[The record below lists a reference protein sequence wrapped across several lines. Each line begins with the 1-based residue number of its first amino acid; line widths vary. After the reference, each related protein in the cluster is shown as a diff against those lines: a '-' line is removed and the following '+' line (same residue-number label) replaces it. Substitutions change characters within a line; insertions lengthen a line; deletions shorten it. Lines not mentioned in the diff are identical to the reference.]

1 MLRGFLQGNQI
12 MNRRLPKLP
21 ALLLCLP
28 LLWSFGATAGQA
40 EDDRLRSADEVLHQI
55 SEIPENAIPP
65 ELLADAYGIAVIPGV
80 IKAGFVVGGRWGK
93 GVIAVRENGAWSNPS
108 FITLAGGSIGWQI
121 GAQSTDIV
129 LVFKTRR
136 GVENL
141 ASGKVTLGADAAIA
155 AGPVGRQASAA
166 TDAHMKAE
174 IYSYSRSR
182 GLFAGLALEGAVLQ
196 PDDDANANAYGGHVS
211 SWDVLEN
218 RVFTTPALA
227 QQFKQTL
234 TQYAPLPTR

>member
-1 MLRGFLQGNQI
+1 MKRIFLRLSV
-12 MNRRLPKLP
+12 
-21 ALLLCLP
+21 LLLCLP
-28 LLWSFGATAGQA
+28 LMLAGVARAGEA
-40 EDDRLRSADEVLHQI
+40 EDERLRSANEVLHQI

-93 GVIAVRENGAWSNPS
+93 GVIAVRQDRGWSNPA

-121 GAQSTDIV
+121 GAQSTDII

-166 TDAHMKAE
+166 TDAQLKAE

-182 GLFAGLALEGAVLQ
+182 GLFAGIALEGAVLQ
-196 PDDDANANAYGGHVS
+196 PDDDANAAAYGGHVS
-211 SWDVLEN
+211 SWDVFEN
-218 RVFTTPALA
+218 RVFSTPPAVQPFRQALA
-227 QQFKQTL
+227 E
-234 TQYAPLPTR
+234 YAPPPRR

>member
-1 MLRGFLQGNQI
+1 
-12 MNRRLPKLP
+12 MNRRIWTLI
-21 ALLLCLP
+21 ALLFCVSLP
-28 LLWSFGATAGQA
+28 LGGPATAGQE
-40 EDDRLRSADEVLHQI
+40 EDDRVRSASDVLHQI

-93 GVIAVRENGAWSNPS
+93 GVIAVRQSGAWSNPA

-121 GAQSTDIV
+121 GAQSTDII

-166 TDAHMKAE
+166 TDAQLKAE

-182 GLFAGLALEGAVLQ
+182 GLFAGLALEGAVLK
-196 PDDDANANAYGGHVS
+196 PDDEASAAAYGGHVS
-211 SWDVLEN
+211 SWDVFEN
-218 RVFTTPALA
+218 RVFSTPPVV
-227 QQFKQTL
+227 QQFRQTL
-234 TQYAPLPTR
+234 AEYAPPPHR

>member
-1 MLRGFLQGNQI
+1 MPG
-12 MNRRLPKLP
+12 P
-21 ALLLCLP
+21 AGP
-28 LLWSFGATAGQA
+28 AIARAGQA
-40 EDDRLRSADEVLHQI
+40 EDDRLHSATDVLHQI

-65 ELLADAYGIAVIPGV
+65 ELLANAYGIAVIPGV

-93 GVIAVRENGAWSNPS
+93 GVIAVRQDSGWSNPS

-121 GAQSTDIV
+121 GAQSTDII

-141 ASGKVTLGADAAIA
+141 AASKVTLGADAAVA

-166 TDAHMKAE
+166 TDAQMKAE

-182 GLFAGLALEGAVLQ
+182 S
-196 PDDDANANAYGGHVS
+196 HV
-211 SWDVLEN
+211 
-218 RVFTTPALA
+218 RRHRT
-227 QQFKQTL
+227 
-234 TQYAPLPTR
+234 

>member
-1 MLRGFLQGNQI
+1 MKRPFLRLS
-12 MNRRLPKLP
+12 

-28 LLWSFGATAGQA
+28 LVAGVARAGEA
-40 EDDRLRSADEVLHQI
+40 EDERLRSATDVLHQI

-65 ELLADAYGIAVIPGV
+65 ELLSDAYGIAVIPGV

-93 GVIAVRENGAWSNPS
+93 GVVAVRQDRGWSNPA

-121 GAQSTDIV
+121 GAQSTDII

-166 TDAHMKAE
+166 TDAQLKAE

-196 PDDDANANAYGGHVS
+196 PDDDASAAAYGGHVS
-211 SWDVLEN
+211 SWDVFEN
-218 RVFTTPALA
+218 RVFSTPPAVQQFRQALA
-227 QQFKQTL
+227 E
-234 TQYAPLPTR
+234 YAPPPRR

>member
-1 MLRGFLQGNQI
+1 
-12 MNRRLPKLP
+12 MNRRFLQLS

-28 LLWSFGATAGQA
+28 LVLTGVASAGET
-40 EDDRLRSADEVLHQI
+40 EDDRLQSASDVLHQI

-93 GVIAVRENGAWSNPS
+93 GVIAVRQDRGWSNPA

-121 GAQSTDIV
+121 GAQSTDII

-166 TDAHMKAE
+166 TDAQMKAE

-196 PDDDANANAYGGHVS
+196 PDDDANAAAYGGHVS
-211 SWDVLEN
+211 SWDVFEN
-218 RVFTTPALA
+218 RVYSVPPLA
-227 QQFKQTL
+227 QQFRQTL
-234 TQYAPLPTR
+234 AGYAPPPH

>member
-1 MLRGFLQGNQI
+1 
-12 MNRRLPKLP
+12 MNRRFVRLVASVLCLSLWWP
-21 ALLLCLP
+21 AL
-28 LLWSFGATAGQA
+28 GTAGAA
-40 EDDRLRSADEVLHQI
+40 EESRLRSAADVLHQLA
-55 SEIPENAIPP
+55 EIPENAIPP
-65 ELLADAYGIAVIPGV
+65 SLLADAYGIAVIPGV

-93 GVIAVRENGAWSNPS
+93 GVVAVRQN
-108 FITLAGGSIGWQI
+108 
-121 GAQSTDIV
+121 GAQSTDII

-166 TDAHMKAE
+166 TDAQLQAE

-196 PDDDANANAYGGHVS
+196 PDDDANAAAYGGHVS
-211 SWDVLEN
+211 SWDVFEN
-218 RVFTTPALA
+218 RVFTTPPLA
-227 QQFKQTL
+227 QQFKQAL
-234 TQYAPLPTR
+234 AEYAPPPRR

>member
-1 MLRGFLQGNQI
+1 
-12 MNRRLPKLP
+12 MNRRVLQLF

-28 LLWSFGATAGQA
+28 VVLTGAASAGQA
-40 EDDRLRSADEVLHQI
+40 EDDRLRSATDVLHQI

-93 GVIAVRENGAWSNPS
+93 GVIAVRQDSGWSNPA

-121 GAQSTDIV
+121 GAQSTDII

-166 TDAHMKAE
+166 TDAQLKAE

-196 PDDDANANAYGGHVS
+196 PDDDASAAAYGGHVS
-211 SWDVLEN
+211 SWDVFEN
-218 RVFTTPALA
+218 RVFSTPPAVQQFRQALA
-227 QQFKQTL
+227 E
-234 TQYAPLPTR
+234 YAPPPHR

>member
-1 MLRGFLQGNQI
+1 MNRPFLQ
-12 MNRRLPKLP
+12 LS
-21 ALLLCLP
+21 ALLLC
-28 LLWSFGATAGQA
+28 ATMVLGGFARAVEA
-40 EDDRLRSADEVLHQI
+40 EDDRLRSASDVLHQI

-93 GVIAVRENGAWSNPS
+93 GVIAVRQNAGWSNPA

-121 GAQSTDIV
+121 GAQSTDII

-141 ASGKVTLGADAAIA
+141 ASGKVTLGADASIA

-166 TDAHMKAE
+166 TDAQLKSE

-196 PDDDANANAYGGHVS
+196 PDDDANGASYGGHVS
-211 SWDVLEN
+211 SWDVFEN
-218 RVFTTPALA
+218 RVYSAPPLA
-227 QQFKQTL
+227 QQFRQTL
-234 TQYAPLPTR
+234 AGYAPPPPH

>member
-1 MLRGFLQGNQI
+1 
-12 MNRRLPKLP
+12 MNRRVVQLF
-21 ALLLCLP
+21 ALLLFLP
-28 LLWSFGATAGQA
+28 LAVGSVARAGEA
-40 EDDRLRSADEVLHQI
+40 EDDRLRSASDVLHQI

-65 ELLADAYGIAVIPGV
+65 ELLANAYGIAVIPGV

-93 GVIAVRENGAWSNPS
+93 GVIAVRQNGGWSNPA
-108 FITLAGGSIGWQI
+108 FVTLAGGSIGWQI
-121 GAQSTDIV
+121 GAQSTDII

-141 ASGKVTLGADAAIA
+141 GSGKVTLGADAAIA

-166 TDAHMKAE
+166 TDAQMKAE

-196 PDDDANANAYGGHVS
+196 PDEDANGASYGGHVS
-211 SWDVLEN
+211 SWDVFEN
-218 RVFTTPALA
+218 RVYSTPPLA
-227 QQFKQTL
+227 QQFRQAL
-234 TQYAPLPTR
+234 TEYAPPPQR

>member
-1 MLRGFLQGNQI
+1 
-12 MNRRLPKLP
+12 MNRRFLNLP
-21 ALLLCLP
+21 ALILCLP
-28 LLWSFGATAGQA
+28 LLWAGSAAAGQA
-40 EDDRLRSADEVLHQI
+40 EDDRLRSAADVLHQI

-93 GVIAVRENGAWSNPS
+93 GVIAVRQDSAWSNPA

-121 GAQSTDIV
+121 GAQSTDII

-141 ASGKVTLGADAAIA
+141 AAGKVTLGADAAIA

-166 TDAHMKAE
+166 TDAQMKAE

-196 PDDDANANAYGGHVS
+196 PDEDANAAAYGGHVS
-211 SWDVLEN
+211 AWDVFEN
-218 RVFTTPALA
+218 RVFGTPALA

-234 TQYAPLPTR
+234 SQYAPPPAR

>member
-1 MLRGFLQGNQI
+1 
-12 MNRRLPKLP
+12 MNRFFKLS
-21 ALLLCLP
+21 AWMLCLP
-28 LLWSFGATAGQA
+28 LLWAGLVSAGPA
-40 EDDRLRSADEVLHQI
+40 EDARLRDAADVLHQI
-55 SEIPENAIPP
+55 GEIPENAIPP

-93 GVIAVRENGAWSNPS
+93 GVIAVRQDNGWSNPA
-108 FITLAGGSIGWQI
+108 FVTLAGGSIGWQI
-121 GAQSTDIV
+121 GAQSTDII

-141 ASGKVTLGADAAIA
+141 ASGKITLGADAAIA

-166 TDAHMKAE
+166 TDAQLKAE

-196 PDDDANANAYGGHVS
+196 PDDDANAAAYGGHVS
-211 SWDVLEN
+211 SWDVFEN
-218 RVFTTPALA
+218 RVFSTPPQAL
-227 QQFKQTL
+227 QFRKTL
-234 TQYAPLPTR
+234 AEYAPPPPPHR

>member
-1 MLRGFLQGNQI
+1 MQSAGRSLQLNDPGSLMNLRSPSLIALMLS
-12 MNRRLPKLP
+12 
-21 ALLLCLP
+21 LP
-28 LLWSFGATAGQA
+28 LLWSPVAGAGQA
-40 EDDRLRSADEVLHQI
+40 EEDRLRTASDVLHQI

-93 GVIAVRENGAWSNPS
+93 GVIAVRQDSGWSNPS

-166 TDAHMKAE
+166 TDAQMKAE
-174 IYSYSRSR
+174 I
-182 GLFAGLALEGAVLQ
+182 
-196 PDDDANANAYGGHVS
+196 
-211 SWDVLEN
+211 
-218 RVFTTPALA
+218 
-227 QQFKQTL
+227 
-234 TQYAPLPTR
+234 

>member
-1 MLRGFLQGNQI
+1 M
-12 MNRRLPKLP
+12 
-21 ALLLCLP
+21 LLCLP
-28 LLWSFGATAGQA
+28 LALAGVARAGEA
-40 EDDRLRSADEVLHQI
+40 EDNRLRSAAEVLHQI

-93 GVIAVRENGAWSNPS
+93 GVIAVRQNAAWSNPS

-121 GAQSTDIV
+121 GAQSTDII

-141 ASGKVTLGADAAIA
+141 ASGKVTLGGDAAIA

-166 TDAHMKAE
+166 TDAQLKAE

-182 GLFAGLALEGAVLQ
+182 GLFAGLSLEGAVLQ
-196 PDDDANANAYGGHVS
+196 PDDDANAAAYGGHVS
-211 SWDVLEN
+211 SWDVFEN
-218 RVFTTPALA
+218 RVFSTPPLV
-227 QQFKQTL
+227 QQFKQAL
-234 TQYAPLPTR
+234 SEYAPPPHR

>member
-1 MLRGFLQGNQI
+1 
-12 MNRRLPKLP
+12 MNRRFVRLA

-28 LLWSFGATAGQA
+28 FLGVRLAGAGET
-40 EDDRLRSADEVLHQI
+40 EENRLRSAAEVLHQL

-65 ELLADAYGIAVIPGV
+65 SLLADAYGIAVIPGV
-80 IKAGFVVGGRWGK
+80 IQAGFVVGGRWGK
-93 GVIAVRENGAWSNPS
+93 GVIAVRQNGAWSNPA

-121 GAQSTDIV
+121 GAQSTDII

-136 GVENL
+136 GVEDL

-166 TDAHMKAE
+166 TDAQMKAE

-196 PDDDANANAYGGHVS
+196 PDDEASAAAYGGHVS
-211 SWDVLEN
+211 SWDVFEN
-218 RVFTTPALA
+218 RVFSTPPVVQQFRQALA
-227 QQFKQTL
+227 E
-234 TQYAPLPTR
+234 YAPPPRR

>member
-1 MLRGFLQGNQI
+1 MKSSFASLSAWLVC
-12 MNRRLPKLP
+12 L
-21 ALLLCLP
+21 ALLAP
-28 LLWSFGATAGQA
+28 VPGKAGQA
-40 EDDRLRSADEVLHQI
+40 EDDRLRSAAEVLHQI

-93 GVIAVRENGAWSNPS
+93 GVIAVRQNSSWSNPS

-121 GAQSTDIV
+121 GAQSTDII

-141 ASGKVTLGADAAIA
+141 AAGKVTLGADAAIA

-166 TDAHMKAE
+166 TDAQLKAE

-196 PDDDANANAYGGHVS
+196 PDDDANAAAYGGHVS
-211 SWDVLEN
+211 SWDVFEN
-218 RVFTTPALA
+218 RVFTTPPLA

-234 TQYAPLPTR
+234 AEYAPPPRR

>member
-1 MLRGFLQGNQI
+1 MNLRFAS
-12 MNRRLPKLP
+12 LPV
-21 ALLLCLP
+21 LLLCLP
-28 LLWSFGATAGQA
+28 LLGSVIAIAGQA
-40 EDDRLRSADEVLHQI
+40 EDDRLHAASDVLHQL

-93 GVIAVRENGAWSNPS
+93 GVIAVRQDSGWSNPS

-121 GAQSTDIV
+121 GAQSTDII

-141 ASGKVTLGADAAIA
+141 AASKVTLGADVSVA

-166 TDAHMKAE
+166 TDAQMKAE

-196 PDDDANANAYGGHVS
+196 PDEEANNVAYGGNVS

-218 RVFTTPALA
+218 RVFRTPPLA
-227 QQFKQTL
+227 VQFKQTL
-234 TQYAPLPTR
+234 SQYAPPLRR